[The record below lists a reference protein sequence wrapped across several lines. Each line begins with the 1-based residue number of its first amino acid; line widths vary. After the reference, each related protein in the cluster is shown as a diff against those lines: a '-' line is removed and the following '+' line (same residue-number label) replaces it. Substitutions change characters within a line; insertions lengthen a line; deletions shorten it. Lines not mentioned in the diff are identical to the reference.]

1 MKLIRVEHLTPLCLC
16 MLIFS
21 QCFPGMDLTHHL
33 ETARLYHE
41 MIREG
46 RFILQSPYLLEGQ
59 QYTFTY
65 GIPFY
70 AVAGLLWFVF
80 DRFTIDLIMFLITLL
95 SFAILRRM
103 INKVGYQA
111 MALAMLWGFVIPDSY
126 IAYCANG
133 LLWLT
138 AYLYGKGKRYYQIPL
153 ALACLTHPFSVIVG
167 FYYAYRE
174 RRLLILI
181 GMFLVYHL
189 IISFLFVSQGHMVLP
204 NIINTMVARVVI
216 ALVPVL
222 LQEAMYKKITKA
234 VSLALVGLVCLS
246 NVVLFTLVE
255 PMQVY
260 GYYEAY
266 QRLFNAFP
274 HISGTMRVVD
284 YDYLPS
290 AYYFHEEGLTI
301 TTGSFFEGWIVQ
313 TRTKWDYEREY
324 QQYLDD
330 HDIDYVLVCKAC
342 GAVFPGAH
350 PSETAIL
357 SARYPAV

>member
-1 MKLIRVEHLTPLCLC
+1 
-16 MLIFS
+16 
-21 QCFPGMDLTHHL
+21 MDLTHHL

-46 RFILQSPYLLEGQ
+46 RFILHNPYLLAGQ

-80 DRFTIDLIMFLITLL
+80 DRFTIDLIMCLITLL
-95 SFAILRRM
+95 SFAIIRRM
-103 INKVGYQA
+103 IHNLGYQA
-111 MALAMLWGFVIPDSY
+111 MALVMLWGFVIPDSY

-133 LLWLT
+133 CLWLT
-138 AYLYGKGKRYYQIPL
+138 AYLYGNGKRSYQVPL

-181 GMFLVYHL
+181 GMFLVYYL
-189 IISFLFVSQGHMVLP
+189 IISFMFVSQGHMVLP
-204 NIINTMVARVVI
+204 NIINTLVARVAI

-222 LQEAMYKKITKA
+222 LQEDMHKKIIKA
-234 VSLALVGLVCLS
+234 AGVALVGLVCLS
-246 NVVLFTLVE
+246 NAVLFALTE
-255 PMQVY
+255 PMQVR
-260 GYYEAY
+260 GYYEGY

-290 AYYFHEEGLTI
+290 AYYFHEKGLTI
-301 TTGSFFEGWIVQ
+301 TTGSFFEGWILQ
-313 TRTKWDYEREY
+313 TRSTWNDEREY

-330 HDIDYVLVCKAC
+330 HHIDYVLVCKAC

-350 PSETAIL
+350 PSEKAIL
-357 SARYPAV
+357 SSRYPAVWENEYYLLYRVQGKEAAL